1 MKPKIGILDR
11 RFRYTP
17 AAKTDVAETFRRE
30 RERLKEVEREQ
41 ALVRAKVLVP
51 IRKDLPGGGR
61 EKL

>member
-11 RFRYTP
+11 RFRYVP

-41 ALVRAKVLVP
+41 ALIRAKVLVP
-51 IRKDLPGGGR
+51 IRKDLPNGGR